1 MPHYLVQ
8 TSYTSEAW
16 ADIIKNPQDRVVAVG
31 KALGAV
37 GGRFVATYLAFGE
50 YDVVYVMEAPDNI
63 SAAAIAIA
71 VAAGGAVKGIKTT
84 PLLTID
90 EGIAAIRKAG
100 EAAASYRPPGS

>member
-1 MPHYLVQ
+1 
-8 TSYTSEAW
+8 
-16 ADIIKNPQDRVVAVG
+16 
-31 KALGAV
+31 
-37 GGRFVATYLAFGE
+37 
-50 YDVVYVMEAPDNI
+50 MEAPDNI

-90 EGIAAIRKAG
+90 EGIAAIRKAS